1 MDSINSRVEY
11 IPGHMTRRT
20 WPGAAMEVAFKCNA
34 ILKVGS
40 ATVCLLLHT
49 LHMQIPW
56 NEAKDLHDL

>member
-1 MDSINSRVEY
+1 
-11 IPGHMTRRT
+11 
-20 WPGAAMEVAFKCNA
+20 MEVAFKCNA